1 MVIAT
6 ASGPTCNRQTGGI
19 KSRLRDFRVLNVM
32 GLGQVRGSDSKDEDF
47 GESLGEEVLGSL

>member
-6 ASGPTCNRQTGGI
+6 ASEPTCDKQIGGI
-19 KSRLRDFRVLNVM
+19 KSRLPDSRVLNVM
-32 GLGQVRGSDSKDEDF
+32 GLRQVRGSDSKDEDF